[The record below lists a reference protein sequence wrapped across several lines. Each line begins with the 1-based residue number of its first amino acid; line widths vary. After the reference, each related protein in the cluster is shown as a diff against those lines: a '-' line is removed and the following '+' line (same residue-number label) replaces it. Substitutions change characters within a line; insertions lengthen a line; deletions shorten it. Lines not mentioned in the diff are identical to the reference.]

1 MATSSRVR
9 STVCALAIGILV
21 AGCGA
26 KPAARVEAV
35 QTETVEDF
43 GLHDQRG
50 DFHSLY
56 YYSDA
61 SAVVLFV
68 QGNGCPI
75 VRNGVPSLD
84 AIRAEY
90 APQGVVFL
98 MLNANP
104 QDDRDSVA
112 EEALAYGIDYPILV
126 DETQLVAAS
135 LGVTRTAEAFVI
147 RPSDWRIVYRGPI
160 DDRLDYEAQKVDP
173 GATYLADALAASLD
187 GRTPSIAG
195 MRARGCLVALADAHA
210 DAPTYT
216 GRVAGILDERCITCH
231 VEGGIGPFAIE
242 SYEDARGWAP
252 MIREVL
258 RTRRMPPWQADPHV
272 GTFANDIS
280 LTVEETQAIVRWV
293 EAGAPRGE
301 GPDALAASARVAP
314 SWSLGEPDLIVTI
327 DEQEMP
333 ATGIIDYRYLEIP
346 APVDRDVWVR
356 GVQILPSNYA
366 ATHHVLVSI
375 DYPEGF
381 TAPWASDE
389 RWLDGVFAGYAPG
402 AEAEAFPDGSGRIL
416 PAGSKLIF
424 QLHYT
429 ATGRPETDA
438 TRLGIY
444 FADEAPDTEYM
455 MTGPV
460 NGDIE
465 LPPGAKAYTASA
477 ERVFDVDMTLHGLF
491 PHMHFRG
498 KSFTYEAHYPDG
510 STELL
515 LSTPN
520 YNFNWQRSYMLA
532 EPKVLPAGTK
542 IVCRAVFDNSAQNR
556 FNPDPTQTVTWGDQ
570 SFDEMLIGYMTV
582 TWPRRAPAAAGVA
595 AAGAAAGVA
604 AAGAAAE

>member
-389 RWLDGVFAGYAPG
+389 RWLDGVFAGY
-402 AEAEAFPDGSGRIL
+402 
-416 PAGSKLIF
+416 
-424 QLHYT
+424 
-429 ATGRPETDA
+429 
-438 TRLGIY
+438 
-444 FADEAPDTEYM
+444 
-455 MTGPV
+455 
-460 NGDIE
+460 
-465 LPPGAKAYTASA
+465 
-477 ERVFDVDMTLHGLF
+477 
-491 PHMHFRG
+491 
-498 KSFTYEAHYPDG
+498 
-510 STELL
+510 
-515 LSTPN
+515 
-520 YNFNWQRSYMLA
+520 
-532 EPKVLPAGTK
+532 
-542 IVCRAVFDNSAQNR
+542 
-556 FNPDPTQTVTWGDQ
+556 
-570 SFDEMLIGYMTV
+570 
-582 TWPRRAPAAAGVA
+582 
-595 AAGAAAGVA
+595 
-604 AAGAAAE
+604 